1 MSYSLKHVKHLFL
14 TSVLAVTPRGHL
26 WRQAEWFPQWWMVIE
41 PAPTK
46 SASKLLTPS
55 LAISADALLL
65 LNYTPPT
72 LDLLHSLQNHSASQY
87 LYIWCDTYLP
97 LVGLCW
103 TLYVW
108 CAVPQYLPFVKS
120 VLLLWD
126 WEDRW
131 PLMCSEF
138 LSDGFQTIS
147 KYFAGTLLA
156 ICTWEILKTDDRGC
170 TGCARCSE
178 TTFSQFPATLKR
190 TRWLPIS
197 CS

>member
-1 MSYSLKHVKHLFL
+1 MDGDRAGSHQECK
-14 TSVLAVTPRGHL
+14 
-26 WRQAEWFPQWWMVIE
+26 QE
-41 PAPTK
+41 
-46 SASKLLTPS
+46 LLTPS

-108 CAVPQYLPFVKS
+108 CTVPQYLPFVKS

-178 TTFSQFPATLKR
+178 TTFSQFPAKR